1 MGMERKRSQG
11 VNMRNVASRAGV
23 SIATVS
29 RFINTPEKVSP
40 DARRRVQRVMDE
52 LGYVPNELA
61 KAMLAGYSK
70 VIGLL
75 VPSVINP
82 FFAELATNIEK
93 LARQKGYSLILVN
106 TQDDEKIER
115 QSVETLLSYRVSA
128 IVVCRSQLHDFYKN
142 ITVPVICFE
151 NPVEGC
157 KAIIKVDNREG
168 GNLAF
173 QHLVNIGCKNIL
185 HIKGPPKF
193 SATEDRY
200 VGFKQAYEE
209 IASSVDVKLDVVE
222 LKSDFRGN
230 VSESE
235 LEFIDNFS
243 DYDGIFVFNDIMAT
257 ALLRTLSRKGIEVPR
272 DVNVIGFDGSHLS
285 QMTAPSL
292 STISQ
297 NSNLIAESCMEAV
310 EYFSTSKSK
319 IKNLSQPLVFDVPAE
334 FIKGDSTRNK
344 YVGNLEGGSHKPRK
358 EEKK

>member
-1 MGMERKRSQG
+1 MERKRSQG

-82 FFAELATNIEK
+82 FFAELATNIEQ

-106 TQDDEKIER
+106 TQDDEKIEH

-157 KAIIKVDNREG
+157 KA
-168 GNLAF
+168 
-173 QHLVNIGCKNIL
+173 
-185 HIKGPPKF
+185 
-193 SATEDRY
+193 
-200 VGFKQAYEE
+200 
-209 IASSVDVKLDVVE
+209 
-222 LKSDFRGN
+222 
-230 VSESE
+230 
-235 LEFIDNFS
+235 
-243 DYDGIFVFNDIMAT
+243 
-257 ALLRTLSRKGIEVPR
+257 
-272 DVNVIGFDGSHLS
+272 
-285 QMTAPSL
+285 
-292 STISQ
+292 
-297 NSNLIAESCMEAV
+297 
-310 EYFSTSKSK
+310 
-319 IKNLSQPLVFDVPAE
+319 
-334 FIKGDSTRNK
+334 
-344 YVGNLEGGSHKPRK
+344 
-358 EEKK
+358 